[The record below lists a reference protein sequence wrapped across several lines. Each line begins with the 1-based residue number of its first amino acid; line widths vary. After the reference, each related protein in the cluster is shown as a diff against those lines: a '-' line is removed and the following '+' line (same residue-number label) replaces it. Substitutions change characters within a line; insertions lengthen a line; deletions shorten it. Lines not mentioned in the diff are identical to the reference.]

1 MECVASTKAHRPSDR
16 EESSDGD
23 LEEDRASQIGDGI
36 LNDKEKD
43 ALRTLALSEDC
54 NDPLEGTSEML
65 TTWTVEESNEGGI
78 DSDDDQCT
86 STLRRALDLSS
97 PAPYHTD
104 KLPASYKRVSERNK
118 NR

>member
-1 MECVASTKAHRPSDR
+1 MECVASTKARPPSDR

-23 LEEDRASQIGDGI
+23 LEEDQASQIGDGI

-97 PAPYHTD
+97 PAPYDTD
-104 KLPASYKRVSERNK
+104 KLPAS
-118 NR
+118 